1 MGRYPQ
7 GDGSSPSGPI
17 IRKRDRDRLAR
28 YDKLIQRLDRQIP
41 LARIFGGSEFK
52 NAIEKR
58 SKVDAERRLLR
69 EWMKG
74 YYQEAITEL
83 ARTLAPTKEDEK

>member
-7 GDGSSPSGPI
+7 GGGSNPSGPI

-41 LARIFGGSEFK
+41 WARIFDGPEFK

-58 SKVDAERRLLR
+58 SMIDAKRRLLR

-83 ARTLAPTKEDEK
+83 ARMLAPTKEAEK